1 MQNRLTIKD
10 IARLSG
16 VGKST
21 VSRVLNNESGVSERT
36 RERVEAVMQQ
46 HGFSPS
52 RSARAMRGQSD
63 KVVAIIVTRLDSLSE
78 NLAVQTMLPA
88 FYEQG
93 YDPIMMESQFSPA
106 LVEEH
111 LGMLAR
117 RNIDGVVLFGFTG
130 IDEAML
136 APWRDTLVL
145 MARDAP
151 GFASVCYDDE
161 GAITLLMQRLYDRGH
176 RHISFLGVP
185 HSDVTTGE
193 RRHLAY
199 LAFCKKHRLTP
210 TAALPGLGMKQGYD
224 TVASVLTA
232 ETSAPGLRDGYPRPR
247 RQQVPPAAGSRCAAA
262 RQRRQHAA
270 DEVSPPGNLDRRSG
284 LCRVRTPG
292 RPAVDRADRRQR
304 RSPPD
309 RDSRR
314 PQLISLG
321 RFM

>member
-136 APWRDTLVL
+136 TPWRDTLVL

-210 TAALPGLGMKQGYD
+210 TAALVCATDTLALGASKYLQQQGRD
-224 TVASVLTA
+224 ALQLASVGSTPLMKFLHPEILTVDPGYA
-232 ETSAPGLRDGYPRPR
+232 ESGR
-247 RQQVPPAAGSRCAAA
+247 RAA
-262 RQRRQHAA
+262 RQLIEQIAGSVDPRQIVIPAA
-270 DEVSPPGNLDRRSG
+270 LN
-284 LCRVRTPG
+284 
-292 RPAVDRADRRQR
+292 
-304 RSPPD
+304 
-309 RDSRR
+309 
-314 PQLISLG
+314 
-321 RFM
+321 